1 MNSEYYMSLAIEEA
15 KKAEMHEDIPIG
27 CIIVKGNDILA
38 SQHNKVEQNSDST
51 AHAELLAI
59 REAQEKVGYKH
70 LIDCDMYVTLEP
82 CSMCA
87 GAIVLSRIEKV
98 YIAAKDPKTGA
109 CGSVLNIIDN
119 ESLNHRCAIEFGIL
133 GFESAKLIKDF
144 FKKIRQRNGRR
155 N

>member
-1 MNSEYYMSLAIEEA
+1 MSLALEEA
-15 KKAEMHEDIPIG
+15 KKAEVHDDIPIG
-27 CIIVKGNDILA
+27 CIIVKGDEIIA
-38 SQHNKVEQNSDST
+38 SQHNKVELLSDST
-51 AHAELLAI
+51 AHAEILAI
-59 REAQEKVGYKH
+59 REAQEKVEYKH
-70 LIDCDMYVTLEP
+70 LLGCDMYVTLEP

-109 CGSVLNIIDN
+109 SGSVLNIINN
-119 ESLNHRCAIEFGIL
+119 ESLNHRCEVEFGSL
-133 GFESAKLIKDF
+133 EQDSAKLIKDF